1 MALYSELS
9 AQDQAVVQNTVNL
22 IRAGAGEIAKVFNHL
37 NAIAAD
43 TNATALVTSVDAGET
58 IPLTSGLGGADSMT
72 RAELVAMY
80 NILIAMRDVYDTPT
94 NRAAWSKAAGIN
106 ALLG

>member
-1 MALYSELS
+1 MALYSSLS
-9 AQDQAVVQNTVNL
+9 SEDQAVVQNTVNL

-43 TNATALVTSVDAGET
+43 TNATALVSSIDAGET
-58 IPLTSGLGGADSMT
+58 SPLTAGLAGADGMT
-72 RAELVAMY
+72 RAEIVSLY
-80 NILIAMRDVYDTPT
+80 QTLIAMRDTYDTPT
-94 NRAAWSKAAGIN
+94 NRAVWSKAAGIN